1 MHRRITMTFEFRRPD
16 HTQRQQIWRRQ
27 LPDKIQRTADVD
39 INLLAL
45 KYELS
50 GGYIR
55 NAVQAALSRSALLD
69 PSPLLERQ
77 DQLHGLHG
85 AVCLCV

>member
-1 MHRRITMTFEFRRPD
+1 MYANIKSYICRPHDLDEAMHRRITMTFEFRRPD

-27 LPDKIQRTADVD
+27 LPDKIQRTDDVD
-39 INLLAL
+39 ISLLAL

-55 NAVQAALSRSALLD
+55 NAIQAALSR
-69 PSPLLERQ
+69 
-77 DQLHGLHG
+77 
-85 AVCLCV
+85 